1 MLIFIKPPFAHN
13 LISQFHHWNLLFFVS
28 LPDPDGETSSIP
40 VPADPLVDDEI
51 LEGMEKLYYEDDFDS
66 SDFELKVRRHKIADV
81 TSTLLFCFSNPQRLP
96 ATLDL
101 HVIAGDVK
109 RLSSQQRVVGSRF
122 FSGILEKQ
130 SACREEMARVEELR
144 SRLREALAT
153 CRQGRRGLSGARRE
167 FTASSLGILSSH
179 RRRHNAMGVIDNLEK
194 IRTLQRTDDR
204 LQELLSSTSSGDG
217 PDFPGAIRLLLECR
231 EVASSYARFS
241 AVRQLRAKL
250 QDTLDMTEERMD
262 VALARACVDF
272 SPGAY
277 GRLHTAYRMLGK
289 TQVKDDGKVSRE
301 GGK

>member
-1 MLIFIKPPFAHN
+1 M
-13 LISQFHHWNLLFFVS
+13 
-28 LPDPDGETSSIP
+28 
-40 VPADPLVDDEI
+40 
-51 LEGMEKLYYEDDFDS
+51 
-66 SDFELKVRRHKIADV
+66 
-81 TSTLLFCFSNPQRLP
+81 
-96 ATLDL
+96 
-101 HVIAGDVK
+101 K

-204 LQELLSSTSSGDG
+204 LQELLSSTSSGGDG